1 MKEYTNNGIM
11 YTWEL
16 AGSQGAS
23 FILFPTAD
31 NTQEQ
36 INAAKQELRNSHDV
50 VSLRVASEEDM
61 DDLYKTDYFRDKRV
75 RPLKWYQIEQ
85 DEKLI
90 RKARKAGVTIDQFV
104 TDYVLPFTNLVEAKM
119 LEKYGQKMYNF

>member
-1 MKEYTNNGIM
+1 MKEYTKNGIM

-36 INAAKQELRNSHDV
+36 INAAKQDLRDSRDV

-61 DDLYKTDYFRDKRV
+61 DDLYKSDYFRDPRTHA
-75 RPLKWYQIEQ
+75 LKWYQIEQ

-90 RKARKAGVTIDQFV
+90 RKARKSGVTIEQFV

-119 LEKYGQKMYNF
+119 FAKFGDKIYSY